1 MWVVSCMFLIK
12 RWPKIRF
19 YLMMFS
25 TVVPFVAFLALG
37 TMKTDTNKWTKW
49 VIYQGQLYVSL
60 SRTVLSRRLGLTS
73 LRFRLFSAAPSPSL
87 PLPVSKAIWLASF
100 SLQHAQ

>member
-49 VIYQGQLYVSL
+49 VIYQGQLCVSL
-60 SRTVLSRRLGLTS
+60 SRTVLSRRLG
-73 LRFRLFSAAPSPSL
+73 
-87 PLPVSKAIWLASF
+87 
-100 SLQHAQ
+100 